1 MPSHSETAWMH
12 PVARPAAAA
21 RLPLV
26 PRLMGFLAFGGLA
39 LGAFIAA
46 RDGCAER
53 HPSEARN
60 SSLSTL
66 APIMR
71 TGQGVPP
78 DAAGTGAEC
87 KGRTQ
92 AGRSAKL
99 KPTP

>member
-1 MPSHSETAWMH
+1 MPSHSETAWTH
-12 PVARPAAAA
+12 PVAGPTTPA

-26 PRLMGFLAFGGLA
+26 PCLMGFLAFGGLA

-53 HPSEARN
+53 CPSEARS

-71 TGQGVPP
+71 TGQGTSP
-78 DAAGTGAEC
+78 DAAGEGVGC
-87 KGRTQ
+87 KGPTQ
-92 AGRSAKL
+92 VGRSAKL

>member
-1 MPSHSETAWMH
+1 MPSHSETAWTH
-12 PVARPAAAA
+12 PVARPATAAG
-21 RLPLV
+21 LPLA
-26 PRLMGFLAFGGLA
+26 PRLMGFLAFSGLA

-46 RDGCAER
+46 RDGCAGR
-53 HPSEARN
+53 HPSDARS

-71 TGQGVPP
+71 TGHGAPP
-78 DAAGTGAEC
+78 DAAGDGAGC

>member
-21 RLPLV
+21 TPPLV

-53 HPSEARN
+53 QPSEARN
-60 SSLSTL
+60 ANLSTL

-71 TGQGVPP
+71 TGHGAPA
-78 DAAGTGAEC
+78 DAAGEGTGC